1 MKYFII
7 YPRGHQFAIQRS
19 DGFILR
25 YFDGVTYSFV
35 NEFLSA
41 FLSGKQSV
49 ELSLF

>member
-7 YPRGHQFAIQRS
+7 YPRNHQFAIQRE

-25 YFDGVTYSFV
+25 YFDGVTYSHV
-35 NEFLSA
+35 LEYLRC

-49 ELSLF
+49 QLSLF